1 MVSHS
6 LQMLLLVLMPPIQ
19 KKLLEAD
26 PMEEVSEASEE
37 IPSEVASEEEVL
49 EPLSQLTGS

>member
-1 MVSHS
+1 VVSHS

-26 PMEEVSEASEE
+26 SMEEVSEASEE

>member
-1 MVSHS
+1 
-6 LQMLLLVLMPPIQ
+6 MLLLVLMPPIQ

-26 PMEEVSEASEE
+26 SMEEVSEASEE

>member
-1 MVSHS
+1 
-6 LQMLLLVLMPPIQ
+6 MLLLVLMPPIK
-19 KKLLEAD
+19 KKLLSAD

>member
-26 PMEEVSEASEE
+26 SMEEVSEASEE